1 VNLLELHGLSVQFGA
16 LRAVSDV
23 ELAVPEGAFVGL
35 IGPNGAGKTTLIDAV
50 SGIVPSHGAITFDGD
65 RIDQLRAF
73 RRARQG
79 LARTFQSVELFDDLT
94 VRENLLTAAEPS
106 SLASMLGALVRYRAQ
121 AGPDAVVDETLDLLE
136 ISDLAD
142 QLPGA
147 LSLGQRKLVTVG
159 RAMAGRPRLLLLDE
173 PAAGLDTDESL
184 ALGKRLRDVART
196 GVSIL
201 LIDHDMG
208 LVLNVCDY
216 IYVMEFGQ
224 VIAAGTPQE
233 VVGDP
238 RVITAYL
245 GEEGETLIEKG
256 ETLGEK
262 VVTR

>member
-1 VNLLELHGLSVQFGA
+1 
-16 LRAVSDV
+16 
-23 ELAVPEGAFVGL
+23 
-35 IGPNGAGKTTLIDAV
+35 
-50 SGIVPSHGAITFDGD
+50 
-65 RIDQLRAF
+65 
-73 RRARQG
+73 
-79 LARTFQSVELFDDLT
+79 
-94 VRENLLTAAEPS
+94 
-106 SLASMLGALVRYRAQ
+106 
-121 AGPDAVVDETLDLLE
+121 
-136 ISDLAD
+136 
-142 QLPGA
+142 
-147 LSLGQRKLVTVG
+147 
-159 RAMAGRPRLLLLDE
+159 MAGRPRLLLLDE